1 MKLRDLKKFGYR
13 DHVIFE
19 LKEREVLADFMIE
32 FADQNED
39 DIVFELKEEF

>member
-39 DIVFELKEEF
+39 DIVFELNEEF